1 VAWTDWLGA
10 IGGGLGA
17 ARLGLGAISDILGAL
32 SAAQAASQ
40 QRQLFKQQYR
50 WAQEQADLMRRL
62 RDPTYVMGTAQAF
75 YQPLTDVERNA
86 MTQAVMSNMALRGIA
101 DSAFADKLVAQAL
114 GEAQGQRWLTAIQQA
129 MRQLGMGVG
138 GLPGVQQVPQ
148 PIGGVGALGQALQ
161 SLQSMAMLERLMG
174 PATRAPAMPGLADTS
189 WMAGQGV
196 LQTPWISATTDL
208 PTYFP
213 T

>member
-1 VAWTDWLGA
+1 VAWTDWFGS
-10 IGGGLGA
+10 IPGGGWGA

-32 SAAQAASQ
+32 SAAQASAR
-40 QRQLFKQQYR
+40 QRQLFRQQYR

-62 RDPTYVMGTAQAF
+62 RDPSYVMGAAQAF

-86 MTQAVMSNMALRGIA
+86 MTQAVMSNMAMRGLA

-114 GEAQGQRWLTAIQQA
+114 GEAQGQRWLMAIQQA

-138 GLPGVQQVPQ
+138 GLPGAAQVPQ

-161 SLQSMAMLERLMG
+161 SLQSMAMQERLM
-174 PATRAPAMPGLADTS
+174 RPAMTGLADPS
-189 WMAGQGV
+189 WMAGYGA
-196 LQTPWISATTDL
+196 LETPWISAATDL